1 MKKISFL
8 LVLVLALA
16 ACHDKATLDQS
27 QVEYMTLEE
36 RKYEIRVASAGVP
49 DEYRLLI
56 VRATLVINP
65 DPEAERARNQNV
77 ANRVMDR
84 TCKGRPVRTLENNLV
99 DELNLEIRFRCLE
112 VRGG

>member
-1 MKKISFL
+1 MKKLTL
-8 LVLVLALA
+8 LLALALA
-16 ACHDKATLDQS
+16 ACNDKATLDQS
-27 QVEYMTLEE
+27 QVEYMTVEG
-36 RKYEIRVASAGVP
+36 RKYEIRVASAGVS

-84 TCKGRPVRTLENNLV
+84 TCKGRQVRTLANNLV
-99 DELNLEIRFRCLE
+99 DEVNLEIHFRCIE